1 VAEILSEVLMG
12 LVFVGVWWLWPTAAN
27 DGEAGTVAL
36 MAVFLAMLVGMAVLF
51 IYDMWWRE
59 LPVGYLTFCVF
70 CATLYLSL
78 KIWWV
83 LGVAQF
89 SWGNLWSLAGAL
101 LILPGLYFV
110 LYKVSR
116 EKWVGSGDWLVAL
129 MVALVLADWWL
140 ALVCVFVANLLGSV
154 VGLVGKKRKLA
165 FGPLLIVGFLVVFFA
180 QNWLVGLINL

>member
-1 VAEILSEVLMG
+1 MG

-27 DGEAGTVAL
+27 DGGAGMVVL
-36 MAVFLAMLVGMAVLF
+36 LAVFLVMLVGVAVLF
-51 IYDMWWRE
+51 IYDMKWGE
-59 LPVGYLTFCVF
+59 LPVGYLTFCVI

-78 KIWWV
+78 RIWWV
-83 LGVAQF
+83 FGVSQF
-89 SWGNLWSLAGAL
+89 SWGTIWSLAGAL

-110 LYKVSR
+110 LYRISR

-154 VGLVGKKRKLA
+154 MGLVGKKRKLA

-180 QNWLVGLINL
+180 QGWLAGLI